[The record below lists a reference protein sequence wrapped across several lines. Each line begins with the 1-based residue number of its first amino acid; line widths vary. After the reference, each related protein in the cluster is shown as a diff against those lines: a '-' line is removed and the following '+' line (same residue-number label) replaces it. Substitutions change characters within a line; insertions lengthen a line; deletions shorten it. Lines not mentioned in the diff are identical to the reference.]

1 MVNSRTF
8 YIRNI
13 SCISIAGDCCSK
25 ETRYSNDSRITFLL
39 DSSSTIFL
47 SFSFSFFYFFNSQRD
62 PVAGK
67 TPRVSESRKQGKT
80 NILGQ
85 FYTIRYLSRMPRRIR
100 SIFFP
105 PPPFICFFHSFSC
118 LFRSFYYFFTNH
130 SESPKWNK
138 SIS

>member
-8 YIRNI
+8 YICNI
-13 SCISIAGDCCSK
+13 FCISIAGDCCSK

-47 SFSFSFFYFFNSQRD
+47 SFSFSFFFFFFNSQRD

-100 SIFFP
+100 SIFFSSSAVHLLF
-105 PPPFICFFHSFSC
+105 PFFFLSFSFFLLFFH
-118 LFRSFYYFFTNH
+118 
-130 SESPKWNK
+130 
-138 SIS
+138 

>member
-105 PPPFICFFHSFSC
+105 SSAVHLLFPFFFLSFSFFLLFFH
-118 LFRSFYYFFTNH
+118 
-130 SESPKWNK
+130 
-138 SIS
+138 